1 MIQIIEV
8 VLNEE
13 RYWYLFEDEEII
25 GKYGTELEAI
35 NATKE
40 KYPQLDGVMI
50 IPSEYNICK

>member
-35 NATKE
+35 KSAQE

-50 IPSEYNICK
+50 TPSE